1 MNFLSVEKS
10 DRESGRA
17 PDQLPGPPLGEQAG
31 FWRQALTLRGS
42 ASLRILPRVLAF
54 GLIAAGVVLLHGAA
68 PRVALEVGPVEIVGG
83 VLALLLVVRT
93 NAGYDRWWEA
103 RKLWG
108 GIVNQTRNLVVS
120 ALAYGPDAPEW
131 RERLVRWTAV
141 MPHVMRR
148 SLRGERELPEVA
160 KLVGRDAAAAI
171 ERAAHMPSYAM
182 RELAGLLRQA
192 TEEHDLD
199 RFTFIQLDR
208 ERAQLI
214 DHLGGCERILK
225 TPLALVYVLK
235 MRRFVLLYL
244 LALPFALVDR
254 VGWATPLLTV
264 LLAYAVL
271 GIDQIG
277 VELERPFSTRSLSH
291 LPLDTI
297 CGDIERQLLA
307 LLNEPPL
314 AERSAEVSAPHR
326 TSRSVPALRKAER
339 AAS

>member
-1 MNFLSVEKS
+1 MSPAESRPALTPVEGKALTET
-10 DRESGRA
+10 R
-17 PDQLPGPPLGEQAG
+17 G
-31 FWRQALTLRGS
+31 FWREALSLQGS
-42 ASLRILPRVLAF
+42 ITPLVLPSSLVFSLLAV
-54 GLIAAGVVLLHGAA
+54 GVCLLYRRF
-68 PRVALEVGPVEIVGG
+68 PQVAVEVGLYEVIG
-83 VLALLLVVRT
+83 ALLGLVLVLRS
-93 NAGYDRWWEA
+93 NAGYDRWWEG

-108 GIVNQTRNLVVS
+108 GIVNQTRNLVIS
-120 ALAYGPDAPEW
+120 ALTYGPDSPEW

-160 KLVGRDAAAAI
+160 NLVGRDAAAAI

-182 RELAGLLRQA
+182 RELALLLRQA

-199 RFTFIQLDR
+199 RFAFIQIDR

-277 VELERPFSTRSLSH
+277 VELERPFATRSLSH
-291 LPLDTI
+291 LPLDGI
-297 CGDIERQLLA
+297 CNDIEHQLLA
-307 LLNEPPL
+307 LLSEPPL
-314 AERSAEVSAPHR
+314 AARSSSMTPPHR
-326 TSRSVPALRKAER
+326 TSRSVPALLKAER

>member
-1 MNFLSVEKS
+1 MTALKQQPSPF
-10 DRESGRA
+10 D
-17 PDQLPGPPLGEQAG
+17 EQAG
-31 FWRQALTLRGS
+31 FWRQALTFSGS

-54 GLIAAGVVLLHGAA
+54 GLIAAGVVLLHAAA

-108 GIVNQTRNLVVS
+108 GIVNQTRNLVIS
-120 ALAYGPDAPEW
+120 ALTYGPDSPEW

-160 KLVGRDAAAAI
+160 NLVGRDAAAAI

-182 RELAGLLRQA
+182 RELALLLRQA

-199 RFTFIQLDR
+199 RFAFIQIDR

-277 VELERPFSTRSLSH
+277 VELERPFATRSLSH
-291 LPLDTI
+291 LPLDGI
-297 CGDIERQLLA
+297 CNDIEHQLLA
-307 LLNEPPL
+307 LLSEPPL
-314 AERSAEVSAPHR
+314 AARSSSMTPPHR
-326 TSRSVPALRKAER
+326 TSRSVPALLKAER